1 MKVANIIHTRT
12 FRCDFNPHFMV
23 RPEDFTESDIK
34 WARKIV
40 LSATSSI
47 DNLQG
52 NRWIVA
58 DDGMHRIAGI
68 VCFVS
73 ELAKLARVENEAT
86 YFVDERGRNIYAF
99 VGIVVKSNENVDGL
113 PTYEELWNA
122 YKSSV
127 AEKWERTVVETTSSE
142 YEEKSFSEHL
152 TSQKPPIKSKRVNN
166 KEFFESSAS
175 EDKELFSYYIGNITK
190 DNAFCSNLIDF
201 SAVKS
206 SPFSI
211 VTTSTNIISR
221 LENLKPEEKQNISRD
236 DLPSHGQKTL
246 ANDFSSRTEDSK
258 KKSPRAEN
266 PTEIIVTCLIIMVVL
281 VTVIIKSC
289 TK

>member
-23 RPEDFTESDIK
+23 RPKDFTDSDIK

-47 DNLQG
+47 DSLQG
-52 NRWIVA
+52 ERWIVA
-58 DDGMHRIAGI
+58 DDGKHRIAGI

-73 ELAKLARVENEAT
+73 RLAELAEVENETT

-99 VGIVVKSNENVDGL
+99 VGIVVKSDETVESL
-113 PTYEELWNA
+113 PTYKDFWNA
-122 YKSSV
+122 YKSYV

-142 YEEKSFSEHL
+142 YEEKSFSENSP
-152 TSQKPPIKSKRVNN
+152 SQKIPTGKKVHN
-166 KEFFESSAS
+166 KEFFESSSS
-175 EDKELFSYYIGNITK
+175 EDKELFSYYFCNITK
-190 DNAFCSNLIDF
+190 DKSFCSNLIDF

-211 VTTSTNIISR
+211 VTTSQNIIHR
-221 LENLKPEEKQNISRD
+221 LENLKPEENQNISRD
-236 DLPSHGQKTL
+236 DLSSHGQKTL
-246 ANDFSSRTEDSK
+246 ANDFSSNPEDSK
-258 KKSPRAEN
+258 KKSSTSAN
-266 PTEIIVTCLIIMVVL
+266 PTGIIITCLIILLVL
-281 VTVIIKSC
+281 GTVIIKNCSQ
-289 TK
+289 